1 MTGPFG
7 RQLHQA
13 DRLLAVVENGLNFVG
28 GAIVFGLMF
37 LGVTQIVLRTVFRKP
52 IFGYIDIVEVSMVGF
67 AVLAISFV
75 QRIGGHVR
83 MEMLLSHV
91 KGRLHWFLE
100 FLGTAVACFI
110 VAVLIPYS
118 YRHFERAYNF
128 GDSTIDIELST
139 WPAKLVIPVALSI
152 LLIRLTIQLLGY
164 LRMTFW
170 PAGEPAG
177 VPLIKNV
184 EEQAEEE
191 ILHAEEDIVHEH
203 LSEAERGAGSE
214 PEAK

>member
-1 MTGPFG
+1 MTGSFG
-7 RQLHQA
+7 RRLHQA
-13 DRLLAVVENGLNFVG
+13 DRLLTVIENGLNFVG

-37 LGVTQIVLRTVFRKP
+37 LGVTQIVLRTVFRTP

-75 QRIGGHVR
+75 QRVGGHVR
-83 MEMLLSHV
+83 MEMLLTLV
-91 KGRLHWFLE
+91 KGRLYWLTE

-110 VAVLIPYS
+110 VAILIPYS
-118 YRHFERAYNF
+118 YRHFERAFNF
-128 GDSTIDIELST
+128 GDSTIDIELAT
-139 WPAKLVIPVALSI
+139 WPAKLVVPVALGI
-152 LLIRLTIQLLGY
+152 LLFRLVIQLAGY
-164 LRMTFW
+164 LRLAIR
-170 PAGEPAG
+170 PDAEPVG

-203 LSEAERGAGSE
+203 LSDAERGVDGEGSR
-214 PEAK
+214 